1 MIGFI
6 VSCFQ
11 YNNTGKGGHYYT
23 AHTIFREIQKHR
35 KAVLIVIGDLKPA
48 AVDTSAEGIRF
59 LPSGRTIRCGDI
71 TKLTDFIKENDIYVL
86 HSFDTYAFLFCRLA
100 AHFSTIRIVTT
111 KCGGPPPIFHYYPGI
126 CPDTVFS
133 PEDQIYF
140 QRRARWFKVDSP
152 VLIPNRVSD
161 LNEADS
167 PPDLKNLPAPANP
180 NSIKIMRIARIYRAY
195 EKSIFQTI
203 ALAEA
208 LRTNGIVVVL
218 YIVGYIQDENIY
230 KRIKQA
236 MTPTDFLLSDD
247 CYTRSAS
254 RHLKA
259 VDITVATGRGVMEA
273 SISGNIVLCSV
284 NDSIYPYLLDAS
296 NATHFFQYNFSSRAP
311 KPDISEQLNLENILN
326 LLMDNRRKEWHH
338 RTMQTI
344 HDRYF
349 KISTAVPTYLE
360 LYETR
365 RQAPLPLIDT
375 LDLWVHRTMSV
386 AKLGLRKLQHTR
398 ARRSI

>member
-23 AHTIFREIQKHR
+23 ALTIFREIQKHR

-48 AVDTSAEGIRF
+48 AIDTSAEGIRF
-59 LPSGRTIRCGDI
+59 LPAGRTIRRGDI
-71 TKLTDFIKENDIYVL
+71 NKLSDFIRKKHITVL
-86 HSFDTYAFLFCRLA
+86 HSFDTYAFLFCRMA
-100 AHFSTIRIVTT
+100 AHLSTLRIVAT
-111 KCGGPPPIFHYYPGI
+111 KCGGPPPIFYYYPDI

-133 PEDQIYF
+133 PEDQVYF
-140 QRRARWFKVDSP
+140 QRRARWFNIDAP

-161 LNEADS
+161 PDELMPS
-167 PPDLKNLPAPANP
+167 PDLKHLPAPAHP
-180 NSIKIMRIARIYRAY
+180 NSIKIVRIARICRAY

-203 ALAEA
+203 ALAKA
-208 LRTNGIVVVL
+208 MRSSGLDVTL
-218 YIVGYIQDENIY
+218 YIVGYIQEESIH
-230 KRIKQA
+230 KRIKRA
-236 MTPTDFLLSDD
+236 MASSSDVLLSDD
-247 CYTRSAS
+247 CYTRGAS

-273 SISGNIVLCSV
+273 SLAGNIVLCSV
-284 NDSIYPYLLDAS
+284 HDAVYPYLLDAS

-311 KPDISEQLNLENILN
+311 KPDLSEQRNLESILN
-326 LLMDNRRKEWHH
+326 LLVDGRQKERHH
-338 RTMQTI
+338 RDMQAI

-360 LYETR
+360 LYKTR
-365 RQAPLPLIDT
+365 RQARPPLIDA
-375 LDLWVHRTMSV
+375 LDLRLHRIVSV

-398 ARRSI
+398 GKS